1 MGWPD
6 VGTENAMGLVASLP
20 SRPPKGDDAVT
31 RTRAAAEDQRNK
43 PSRAEAF
50 GVHANPPD
58 MPALTDGHQGQ
69 TSLFGQADAVVNG
82 KLRGHLP
89 EAPQRVDIE
98 LPICCFPGLGDGSR
112 VDLSFQHLV
121 DVLRKADQTM
131 GG

>member
-1 MGWPD
+1 
-6 VGTENAMGLVASLP
+6 MGLVASLP
-20 SRPPKGDDAVT
+20 SRPPKGARRGDPNAG
-31 RTRAAAEDQRNK
+31 RCRDQRNK

-50 GVHANPPD
+50 GVRANPPD

-98 LPICCFPGLGDGSR
+98 LPICCFPGLGTAAGSICPASTSSTYCGR
-112 VDLSFQHLV
+112 RIKPV
-121 DVLRKADQTM
+121 